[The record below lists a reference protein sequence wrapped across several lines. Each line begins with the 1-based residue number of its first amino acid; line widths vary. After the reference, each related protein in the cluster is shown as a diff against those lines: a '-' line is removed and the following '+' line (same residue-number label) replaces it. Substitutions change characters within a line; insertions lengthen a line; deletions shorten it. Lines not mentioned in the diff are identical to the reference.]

1 MKKKI
6 IIMLVVFS
14 YKSDVI
20 VITIYLVN
28 QQIVKKHIVKKK
40 VKFIISL
47 PLLFSLPYHII
58 MVP

>member
-1 MKKKI
+1 
-6 IIMLVVFS
+6 MLVVFS
-14 YKSDVI
+14 YESDVI

-28 QQIVKKHIVKKK
+28 QQIVKKK

-47 PLLFSLPYHII
+47 PLLFSLPYLII